1 MKIRSQ
7 AHAANI
13 NKRGQVPTSL
23 AVRSMQRQKEET
35 TTVGPWLLALFMFVV
50 IGSAVFQI
58 LQTAS
63 SA

>member
-1 MKIRSQ
+1 MKHRSQ
-7 AHAANI
+7 AYSSNI

-23 AVRSMQRQKEET
+23 ARPKEDT
-35 TTVGPWLLALFMFVV
+35 TTVGPVLLALFMFVV